1 MISMEIKDVGRIYIG
16 RDGEGRLYI
25 PKALMKKLGFGHG
38 EKVKITFNG
47 SEIII
52 EKL

>member
-1 MISMEIKDVGRIYIG
+1 MEIKDIGRIYVG

-25 PKALMKKLGFGHG
+25 PKSLMAKLNFAHG
-38 EKVKITFNG
+38 EKVKLTFDG
-47 SEIII
+47 SRLII

>member
-1 MISMEIKDVGRIYIG
+1 MEAKDVGRIYIG

-25 PKALMKKLGFGHG
+25 PKSLMKKLSFEHG
-38 EKVKITFNG
+38 EKVKLTFRDG
-47 SEIII
+47 VLTV